1 MQNGG
6 LTQGRRPSVC
16 RLKRVLLLVR
26 VHAGHTDHG
35 CPMFTPLVKTSPRK
49 IYAYGGGPRW
59 LIRGATKLAT
69 LVQPM

>member
-1 MQNGG
+1 MF
-6 LTQGRRPSVC
+6 VC
-16 RLKRVLLLVR
+16 LSPETRVAAGAR
-26 VHAGHTDHG
+26 AGHTDHG

-69 LVQPM
+69 LVQPMYLR